1 MSRKI
6 VFLDRDGVLNIPRS
20 ENGKGYAPRTLEQ
33 FRFYPDAKNS
43 VKALKE
49 AAFRVVVVTNQPD
62 VEAGYLSSSTL
73 DSMHQILKQ
82 ETDVDAIRVCPHLS
96 SSLCNCRKPRTG
108 MLDAEIAEGG
118 IVLEASWMVGDRDS
132 DIRAGENAGLHT
144 IFIERG
150 WKEETGVSATRSVS
164 SLSEA
169 VTVIVASYNDI
180 QGLESNG

>member
-1 MSRKI
+1 MTRKI
-6 VFLDRDGVLNIPRS
+6 IFLDRDGVLTIPRS

-62 VEAGYLSSSTL
+62 VEAGYLASSTL
-73 DSMHQILKQ
+73 ESMHKILKQ

-96 SSLCNCRKPRTG
+96 SSLCNCRKPRPG

-132 DIRAGENAGLHT
+132 DIRAGENAGLKT

-150 WKEETGVSATRSVS
+150 WREETGVSATRRVR

-169 VTVIVASYNDI
+169 ISTILSRANEV
-180 QGLESNG
+180 